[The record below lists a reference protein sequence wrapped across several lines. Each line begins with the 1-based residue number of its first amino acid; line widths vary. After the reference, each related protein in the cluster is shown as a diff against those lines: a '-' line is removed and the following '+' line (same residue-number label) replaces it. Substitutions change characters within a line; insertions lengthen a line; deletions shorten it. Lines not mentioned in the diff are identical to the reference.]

1 MNGFP
6 IRVNDTLTSRASEMI
21 QTFQSG
27 YFFAALS
34 LALTIPDICGN
45 KQYPEEKSGA
55 TRYAKWFNRYVAH
68 LYRNANEDADVSDCD
83 ACYFDGDDCYQLRCV
98 FLHEG
103 TNAPHTE
110 RKKTIYHVA
119 QFRVFS
125 TEPGT
130 GTDAIGK
137 IWSDDESVIFNQVDL
152 DLCKFLFG
160 IKSGVEAFV
169 AEFPHMDSFNPIA
182 GSESVFYAPI
192 TDFRDSWL
200 CASQ

>member
-6 IRVNDTLTSRASEMI
+6 RRVNDTLTSRVNEMI
-21 QTFQSG
+21 RTFQSG
-27 YFFAALS
+27 YYFAALS

-45 KQYPEEKSGA
+45 KLYPEEKSCGA
-55 TRYAKWFNRYVAH
+55 RYAKWFNNYVAH
-68 LYRNANEDADVSDCD
+68 LYQNEKEDADVSDCD
-83 ACYFDGDDCYQLRCV
+83 TYYFDGDDCYQLRCV

-103 TNAPHTE
+103 TNALHTE

-125 TEPGT
+125 TEPGIW
-130 GTDAIGK
+130 TDGIGK
-137 IWSDDESVIFNQVDL
+137 IWSDDENIVFNQVDL
-152 DLCKFLFG
+152 DLCKFLFA

-192 TDFRDSWL
+192 TDFRDSRPY
-200 CASQ
+200 AGQ